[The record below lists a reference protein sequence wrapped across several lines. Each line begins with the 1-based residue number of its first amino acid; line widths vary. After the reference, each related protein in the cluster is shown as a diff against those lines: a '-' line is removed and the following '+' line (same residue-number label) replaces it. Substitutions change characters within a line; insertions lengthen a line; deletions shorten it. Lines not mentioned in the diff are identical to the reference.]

1 MFVLGWYREQC
12 EEPPMSEELKRA
24 LESIKGHRMTADER
38 DAQRISFVYG
48 NASAEDQGTKES
60 VRRALDLAEY
70 A

>member
-1 MFVLGWYREQC
+1 
-12 EEPPMSEELKRA
+12 MSEELRRA
-24 LESIKGHRMTADER
+24 LESIRGHKMTAEER

-48 NASAEDQGTKES
+48 NAPAEDQGTKES

>member
-1 MFVLGWYREQC
+1 
-12 EEPPMSEELKRA
+12 MSEELQRA

-48 NASAEDQGTKES
+48 NAPQEDHGTKES